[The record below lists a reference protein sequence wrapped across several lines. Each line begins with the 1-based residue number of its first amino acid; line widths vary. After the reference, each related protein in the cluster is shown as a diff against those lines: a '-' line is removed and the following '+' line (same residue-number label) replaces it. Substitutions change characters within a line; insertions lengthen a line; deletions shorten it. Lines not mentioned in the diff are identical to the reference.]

1 MATRQGLDA
10 SITNR
15 LGADHQEIF
24 FAVKAEFDTDD
35 IMLWTGSGDL
45 VIGSDTYTGAGGLLN
60 ISNIEESSD
69 IRSNGVSVSISGMD
83 TDVLGYALTENYQNR
98 PFTLLMGY
106 LMGGANESAG
116 ELILFKGR
124 MISIVVKDDTKGST
138 IQVSAENRLL
148 DLQRP
153 SKYRYTKESQNF
165 LYPNDVSLNRIASL
179 QDQEIV
185 WGKRASN
192 VDGRIGVND
201 NPTGELDYCF
211 TTDMHIAM
219 ADGTLKLAGDIKVD
233 DKLQSIN
240 AKGFTTTERYNYL
253 SDIEI
258 DILDDCFVDISKV
271 TTAEVIEVPNYYII
285 NEKIKVTGYHPLI
298 VLRNDVYQ
306 WVCVRDI
313 GNGDIVITDKHQLR
327 KITSLRFVDEITN
340 VMKISVDNL
349 HNYYGGTPDMLI
361 AGHNK

>member
-10 SITNR
+10 SIINR

-45 VIGSDTYTGAGGLLN
+45 VIGGDTYVGAGELLT
-60 ISNIEESSD
+60 ISNSEESSD
-69 IRSNGVSVSISGMD
+69 IRSNGVSLSISGMD

-116 ELILFKGR
+116 EVILFRGR
-124 MISIVVKDDTKGST
+124 MISIVIKDSTNGST
-138 IQVSAENRLL
+138 IEVSAENRLL

-179 QDQEIV
+179 QDKEII
-185 WGKRASN
+185 WGKTTSN
-192 VDGRIGVND
+192 LGGREGDDANAEIN
-201 NPTGELDYCF
+201 YCF

-219 ADGTLKLAGDIKVD
+219 ADGTLKLAGDIKEND
-233 DKLQSIN
+233 SLQSIN
-240 AKGFTTTERYNYL
+240 AQGFTTTELYNYL
-253 SDIEI
+253 SDVEV
-258 DILDDCFVDISKV
+258 DIFDDCFVDISKV
-271 TTAEVIEVPNYYII
+271 TKAEVIGVPNYYII
-285 NEKIKVTGYHPLI
+285 NEQIKVTGYHPLI
-298 VLRNDVYQ
+298 VLRNDIYQ

-313 GNGDIVITDKHQLR
+313 RSGDIVVTDKHQLR
-327 KITSLRFVDEITN
+327 QVTSLRFVDQKTD
-340 VMKISVDNL
+340 VMKISVDNQ
-349 HNYYGGTPDMLI
+349 HNYFGGTPNMLI

>member
-24 FAVKAEFDTDD
+24 FAVKAEFDSDD

-45 VIGSDTYTGAGGLLN
+45 VIGSDTYIGAGGLLS
-60 ISNIEESSD
+60 ISNSEESSD
-69 IRSNGVSVSISGMD
+69 IRSNGVTVSISGMD

-116 ELILFKGR
+116 EVILFKGR
-124 MISIVVKDDTKGST
+124 MISIVVKDDTNGST
-138 IQVSAENRLL
+138 IEVSAENRLL

-185 WGKRASN
+185 WGRTASN
-192 VDGRIGVND
+192 LGGREGD
-201 NPTGELDYCF
+201 DAGGEINYCY

-219 ADGTLKLAGDIKVD
+219 ADGTLKLAGDIKEND
-233 DKLQSIN
+233 TLQSIN
-240 AKGFTTTERYNYL
+240 AKGFTTTEPHNYL
-253 SDIEI
+253 GDVEV

-271 TTAEVIEVPNYYII
+271 TKAEVIEVPNYYII

-298 VLRNDVYQ
+298 ALRNDLYQ

-313 GNGDIVITDKHQLR
+313 RSDDIVVTDKHQLR
-327 KITSLRFVDEITN
+327 KITSLRFVDQRTN

-349 HNYYGGTPDMLI
+349 HNYFGGTPDMLI